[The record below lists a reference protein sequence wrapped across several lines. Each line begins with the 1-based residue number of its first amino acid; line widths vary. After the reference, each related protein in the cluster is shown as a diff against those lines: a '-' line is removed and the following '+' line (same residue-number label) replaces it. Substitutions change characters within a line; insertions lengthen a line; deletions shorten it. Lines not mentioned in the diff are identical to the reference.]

1 MQTLSQRLGQVSA
14 RGMRSMLATR
24 QRVGMATMRNK
35 MPRSNQVAAVRTYAT
50 ERDRT
55 VSLDDPNK
63 QEAERFVQLGT
74 IALEAGDLTKAM
86 QHYRTSI
93 EVQENAS
100 AYYNLGVCLYQE
112 QDLEGAVAAWKETLR
127 ISPKSA
133 DAHTNMASA
142 YIMSKPS
149 RPDLAL
155 EHLRTAASQSPDDAE
170 IHFNL
175 GAVLEA
181 CEELEEAI
189 EAYEKAV
196 QGGIQRAEQNV
207 RNCMAKLMAARLEVE
222 NQKKQEGASGD
233 KDGDK
238 S

>member
-1 MQTLSQRLGQVSA
+1 
-14 RGMRSMLATR
+14 
-24 QRVGMATMRNK
+24 
-35 MPRSNQVAAVRTYAT
+35 
-50 ERDRT
+50 
-55 VSLDDPNK
+55 
-63 QEAERFVQLGT
+63 
-74 IALEAGDLTKAM
+74 
-86 QHYRTSI
+86 
-93 EVQENAS
+93 
-100 AYYNLGVCLYQE
+100 
-112 QDLEGAVAAWKETLR
+112 
-127 ISPKSA
+127 
-133 DAHTNMASA
+133 MASA

-222 NQKKQEGASGD
+222 NQKKQEGASGE